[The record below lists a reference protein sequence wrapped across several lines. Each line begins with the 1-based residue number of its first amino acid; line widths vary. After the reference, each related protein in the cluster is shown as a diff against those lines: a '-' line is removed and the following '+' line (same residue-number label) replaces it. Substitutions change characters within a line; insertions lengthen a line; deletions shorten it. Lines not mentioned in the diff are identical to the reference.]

1 VTAYITVSRSDEAP
15 PFSKTMS
22 DSDHPT
28 TDRFGE
34 PIEPVH
40 TGSLLFDPTAPLPYD
55 EVSGFEDG
63 EDEPA
68 RRSRTP
74 LLIALGLVVAV
85 AGVGGV
91 MATRGSE
98 PTDSPDGPGVPAV
111 IPALP
116 RLDSIGEVITPVPSA
131 AIEGPVGST
140 LPVAFRVSRGRGTPV
155 ADTLLH
161 FSIRSGV
168 GLLETSLVRT
178 DSDGLASTRFT
189 LPPRPGTTILM
200 ASFAGSEATNA
211 TITVR
216 TLPGSVAR
224 IEAVTGDGQEAL
236 IGDLAP
242 TRPLVRLVDAEGNPV
257 PNTEVRFEVTEG
269 GGMTAPTRTRTDS
282 LGQASA
288 LWRLGMTDGAQRL
301 EATSP
306 ELLTGVT
313 FSASALPR
321 VSVDVPSDGPLET
334 DPVTVTSQAFA
345 VGGSH
350 VCTLRQGSVACR
362 GSVDRGQAAAE
373 GMRDFRFLTAGA
385 SHTCGIDANGIP
397 SCWGANESGQLG
409 DGSRA
414 DRDRAVRVRTGLR
427 FSSLVAGAAHTCGL
441 AGGGVP
447 FCWGQNLSGQ
457 LGDGSRNDQTIP
469 RTVGVGMVFRSLAAG
484 WSHTCGLTANGN
496 AFCWGLNSTGQLGN
510 GGNLDQLVPTLVRG
524 SVLTL
529 VAGSAHTCG
538 ISEGAVLCWGGNSF
552 GQLGDG
558 TTENRAQPRG
568 VTGLPGV
575 PTRLAA
581 GAVHTC
587 ALVED
592 GSAYCWGQNLS
603 GQLGDG
609 TTQNRATA
617 TPVSGGH
624 RFTEIYAGG
633 AQTCAIT
640 ASGEEYCWGLNQS
653 GQLGDGSRVN
663 RSVPTRVAG

>member
-1 VTAYITVSRSDEAP
+1 
-15 PFSKTMS
+15 MS
-22 DSDHPT
+22 DSDHPP

-34 PIEPVH
+34 PIQPVD

-55 EVSGFEDG
+55 EVSGFETVD
-63 EDEPA
+63 DDTPS
-68 RRSRTP
+68 RSRTP
-74 LLIALGLVVAV
+74 LLVAVGLVVVA

-98 PTDSPDGPGVPAV
+98 PTDSTDGTA
-111 IPALP
+111 IPSAIPTLP
-116 RLDSIGEVITPVPSA
+116 RPDSIGEVIIPVPSA
-131 AIEGPVGST
+131 ELEGPVGSS
-140 LPVAFRVSRGRGTPV
+140 LPVAFRVSQGRGTAV
-155 ADTLLH
+155 ADTLVLYM
-161 FSIRSGV
+161 IQSGL
-168 GLLETSLVRT
+168 GLLETSFVRT

-189 LPPRPGTTILM
+189 LPPRPGATVIM
-200 ASFAGSEATNA
+200 ASLAGSDATTA

-224 IEAVTGDGQEAL
+224 MEAVTGNGQEAL
-236 IGDLAP
+236 IGDLIP
-242 TRPLVRLVDAEGNPV
+242 TRPLVLLVDAEGNPV

-282 LGQASA
+282 LGRASA
-288 LWRLGMTDGAQRL
+288 LWRLGMTDGMQRL

-306 ELLTGVT
+306 DLVTGVT
-313 FSASALPR
+313 FSANALQR
-321 VSVDVPSDGPLET
+321 VSVDAPSDGPRET
-334 DPVTVTSQAFA
+334 DPVTVRSQAFA

-350 VCTLRQGSVACR
+350 VCSIRQGRVACR

-373 GMRDFRFLTAGA
+373 GNTEFRFLTAGA
-385 SHTCGIDANGIP
+385 SHTCGVDDNGLP

-409 DGSRA
+409 DGSRT
-414 DRDRAVRVRTGLR
+414 DRDRAVRVRTDLK

-469 RTVGVGMVFRSLAAG
+469 RTVGVGMVFKSLAAG

-524 SVLTL
+524 SVETL

-538 ISEGAVLCWGGNSF
+538 ISQGAVLCWGGNSF

-558 TTENRAQPRG
+558 TTENRAQPRE

-575 PTRLAA
+575 PTHLAA
-581 GAVHTC
+581 GAVHSC
-587 ALVED
+587 ALVEG

-609 TTQNRATA
+609 TTQNRAVA

-633 AQTCAIT
+633 AQTCGLT
-640 ASGEEYCWGLNQS
+640 GSGEEFCWGLNQS

-663 RSVPTRVAG
+663 RSVPTRIAG